1 MGGSLRPPRTL
12 SKPTISMPGM
22 IGHGLA
28 MIVLLTRRIF
38 GLVLTLIAVSLLIFA
53 VMVLLPGDP
62 AAITLGTS
70 ATSETLA
77 ALRHDMGLD
86 QPLIVRYGQWLA
98 GALTG
103 DLGTSYTYGVPVAGL
118 IAERLVVTLPLALL
132 AILLS
137 VVVAVPLGVAAAA
150 RRGGVFDI
158 IATLF
163 SQMGIAVPGFW
174 VGLLLV
180 LVFATS
186 LGWMPAGGFP
196 GWESGFWPA
205 AKSLVLPAAALAL
218 PQAAVLTR
226 VTRSAVLDTLHEDFA
241 RTAIAKG
248 LSRSRVLWGHVVP
261 NALVPVLT
269 ILGLQFTFLVAGAV
283 LIENVFT
290 LPGLGRLAYQALSQ
304 RDVIVLQDVVL
315 FFAGLVIVVNFLV
328 DLSYLVIDPRLR
340 AGGAR

>member
-1 MGGSLRPPRTL
+1 
-12 SKPTISMPGM
+12 MPGM
-22 IGHGLA
+22 IGHGHV
-28 MIVLLTRRIF
+28 MIALLIRRIF
-38 GLVLTLIAVSLLIFA
+38 GLLLTLIAVSLLVFA
-53 VMVLLPGDP
+53 VMALLPGDP

-70 ATSETLA
+70 ATPETLA

-103 DLGTSYTYGVPVAGL
+103 DLGKSYTYGVPVAGL
-118 IAERLVVTLPLALL
+118 IAERLAVTLPLAAL
-132 AILLS
+132 AVVLS
-137 VVVAVPLGVAAAA
+137 VLIAVPLGVAAAA
-150 RRGGVFDI
+150 RRGGFFDI
-158 IATLF
+158 LAALF

-180 LVFATS
+180 LLFATS

-196 GWESGFWPA
+196 GWGNGLWPA
-205 AKSLVLPAAALAL
+205 MKSLVLPAVALAL

-241 RTAIAKG
+241 RTALAKG

-304 RDVIVLQDVVL
+304 RDIIVLQDVVL

>member
-1 MGGSLRPPRTL
+1 
-12 SKPTISMPGM
+12 M
-22 IGHGLA
+22 IA
-28 MIVLLTRRIF
+28 LLTRRIF
-38 GLVLTLIAVSLLIFA
+38 GLILTLIAVSLLVFA
-53 VMVLLPGDP
+53 VMALLPGDP

-70 ATSETLA
+70 ATPETLA
-77 ALRHDMGLD
+77 ALRHDMGLG
-86 QPLIVRYGQWLA
+86 QPLIIRYGQWLA

-103 DLGTSYTYGVPVAGL
+103 DLGKSYTYGVPVAGL
-118 IAERLVVTLPLALL
+118 IVERLAVTLPLAAL

-137 VVVAVPLGVAAAA
+137 VLIAVPLGVTAAA
-150 RRGGVFDI
+150 RRGGFFDI
-158 IATLF
+158 VAALF

-180 LVFATS
+180 LLFATS

-196 GWESGFWPA
+196 GWSNGVWSSL
-205 AKSLVLPAAALAL
+205 KSLVLPAIALAL

-241 RTAIAKG
+241 RTAVAKG

-283 LIENVFT
+283 LIENVFA

-315 FFAGLVIVVNFLV
+315 LFAGLVIVVNFLV
-328 DLSYLVIDPRLR
+328 DLSYLAIDPRLR

>member
-53 VMVLLPGDP
+53 VMALLPGDP

-70 ATSETLA
+70 ATPETLA

-118 IAERLVVTLPLALL
+118 IAERLAVTLPLALL

-137 VVVAVPLGVAAAA
+137 VLVAVPLGVAAAA

-328 DLSYLVIDPRLR
+328 DLSYLAIDPRLR
-340 AGGAR
+340 ARGAR